1 MFQKSTTR
9 RVNQRVGVAYEKH
22 GYKRYSNGN
31 RQQPDLSRKCYKY
44 MELVY

>member
-9 RVNQRVGVAYEKH
+9 RVSQRVGVDHEEH
-22 GYKRYSNGN
+22 GYRRYTGVN
-31 RQQPDLSRKCYKY
+31 RPPPDPSWKCYKY